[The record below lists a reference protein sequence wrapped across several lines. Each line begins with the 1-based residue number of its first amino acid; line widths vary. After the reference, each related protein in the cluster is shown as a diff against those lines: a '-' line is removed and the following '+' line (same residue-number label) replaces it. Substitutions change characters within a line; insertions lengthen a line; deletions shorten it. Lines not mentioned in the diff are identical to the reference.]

1 MPNPVSDAAPLSA
14 LLRAHL
20 DAAQAVVLDDGPA
33 LEEALRELWARARA
47 AWPEIHVG
55 AAPFFALI
63 ARRFAPGT
71 CAALRELRAGDL
83 YLLTAYLGGA
93 PGASAAFEA
102 EYFARVARALG
113 RFRASRDEIAEI
125 QQTLRVRLLNDRR
138 STPARSH
145 YMGAGSLGS
154 WLCISAVRELWR
166 TRKQDGRGAALDDHA
181 LQQLPARDEDQELAY
196 LKALYRREFKE
207 AFAEALAAL
216 TAKER
221 NVLRYNVLKGLNIAE
236 IGAIYRVH
244 RATVARWIARAREQL
259 KTHTHEGLTRKLQL
273 RGRDL
278 ESVLH
283 LIESQLDVSLRR
295 HLSDDDPTPPA

>member
-1 MPNPVSDAAPLSA
+1 MSDAAPLSA

-20 DAAQAVVLDDGPA
+20 DAAQAAVLDEGPA
-33 LEEALRELWARARA
+33 LEEALRELWAGGRE
-47 AWPEIHVG
+47 AWPEIQVE
-55 AAPFFALI
+55 AAPFFALV

-71 CAALRELRAGDL
+71 SAALRELRAADL
-83 YLLTAYLGGA
+83 YLLAAYLGGA

-145 YMGAGSLGS
+145 YVGAGSLGS

-166 TRKQDGRGAALDDHA
+166 ARKQDGRGAALDDHA

-207 AFAEALAAL
+207 AFNEALAAL

-259 KTHTHEGLTRKLQL
+259 KTRTHEALTRKLQL

-295 HLSDDDPTPPA
+295 HLGDDDPAPPA